1 MPITLIRME
10 SGCKPKPTKKGSDH
24 GQMKAFRVRC
34 AMSFLRREHPAI
46 ILAPMEGVTDA
57 PFREFI
63 TRTGFYDYCVSEFI
77 RVSSHAL
84 PPRAFLRHI
93 PELRNGSKTA
103 SGIPVQVQILGGD
116 PDRMALSALA
126 AIEAGA
132 IGIDLNFGC
141 PAPTVNRHDGGATLL
156 KFPHRIEAIVRAV
169 RDAVPAHFPVSAKMR
184 LGFDD
189 PSAIDENVK
198 RAEQGG
204 ASWITIHGR
213 TKTQGYIPPAYWKP
227 IGQAARGVSIPVVA
241 NGELWT
247 IQDLNRCRE
256 ETGLKHFMIGR
267 GALAVPGFALMAR
280 KELGLS
286 ILEMKSPLRIPNQPE
301 PSAWA
306 DFFTDYSKVQPSGSR
321 LKQLARYLH
330 TKGSIHWWDQVKTM
344 GSTEEIL
351 RFLAQR
357 PL

>member
-1 MPITLIRME
+1 
-10 SGCKPKPTKKGSDH
+10 
-24 GQMKAFRVRC
+24 
-34 AMSFLRREHPAI
+34 MSFLNPDRPAI

-77 RVSSHAL
+77 RVSSHPL
-84 PPRAFLRHI
+84 PPKVFRNEV
-93 PELRNGSKTA
+93 PELRNESKTPA
-103 SGIPVQVQILGGD
+103 GIPVQVQILGGH
-116 PDRMALSALA
+116 PERMALSALA

-141 PAPTVNRHDGGATLL
+141 PAPTVNRNDGGATLL
-156 KFPHRIEAIVRAV
+156 KYPERLEAIVRAV
-169 RDAVPAHFPVSAKMR
+169 RDAVPSRYPVSAKMR

-204 ASWITIHGR
+204 AAWITIHGR
-213 TKTQGYIPPAYWKP
+213 TKTQGYTPPAYWKP
-227 IGQAARGVSIPVVA
+227 IGKAARGVSIPVVA
-241 NGELWT
+241 NGELWSSE
-247 IQDLNRCRE
+247 DLRRCQE
-256 ETGLKHFMIGR
+256 ETGSKHFMIGR
-267 GALAVPGFALMAR
+267 GALAVPGFALQAR
-280 KELGLS
+280 EALGLPMLDLKNPLS
-286 ILEMKSPLRIPNQPE
+286 IPKSPE
-301 PSAWA
+301 PGAWSG
-306 DFFTDYSKVQPSGSR
+306 FFGEYSSVQPSPSR

-351 RFLAQR
+351 RFLASTDIDHC
-357 PL
+357 

>member
-1 MPITLIRME
+1 
-10 SGCKPKPTKKGSDH
+10 
-24 GQMKAFRVRC
+24 
-34 AMSFLRREHPAI
+34 MSFLSRDLPAI

-77 RVSSHAL
+77 RVSSHPL

-93 PELRNGSKTA
+93 PELRHGSKTA
-103 SGIPVQVQILGGD
+103 SNIPVQVQILGGD
-116 PDRMALSALA
+116 PSRMAQTALA

-169 RDAVPAHFPVSAKMR
+169 RDAVPEKYPVSAKMR
-184 LGFDD
+184 LGFDA
-189 PSAIDENVK
+189 PTAIDENVK

-213 TKTQGYIPPAYWKP
+213 TKIQGYTPPAYWKP

-247 IQDLNRCRE
+247 LEDLRRCQE
-256 ETGLKHFMIGR
+256 ETGLRHFMIGR
-267 GALAVPGFALMAR
+267 GALAVPGFASLAR
-280 KELGLS
+280 QALGLP
-286 ILEMKSPLRIPNQPE
+286 ILEMKSQLMIPTSTE
-301 PSAWA
+301 PAAWA
-306 DFFTDYSKVQPSGSR
+306 DFFTDYSKVQPAGSR

-330 TKGSIHWWDQVKTM
+330 TKGSITWWDQVKTL

-351 RFLAQR
+351 GFLTNRA
-357 PL
+357 L

>member
-1 MPITLIRME
+1 LEIPKLFGV
-10 SGCKPKPTKKGSDH
+10 GCT
-24 GQMKAFRVRC
+24 MV
-34 AMSFLRREHPAI
+34 FLSRERPAI

-77 RVSSHAL
+77 RVSSHVL

-93 PELRNGSKTA
+93 PELRTHSRTA
-103 SGIPVQVQILGGD
+103 SGTPVQVQILGGD
-116 PDRMALSALA
+116 PDRMAKSALS

-132 IGIDLNFGC
+132 IGVDLNFGC

-169 RDAVPAHFPVSAKMR
+169 RDAVPSKYPVSAKMR

-189 PSAIDENVK
+189 PGAIDENVK

-213 TKTQGYIPPAYWKP
+213 TKTQGYTPPAYWKP
-227 IGQAARGVSIPVVA
+227 IGRAARGVSIPVVV
-241 NGELWT
+241 NGELWS
-247 IQDLNRCRE
+247 IEDLNRCRE
-256 ETGLKHFMIGR
+256 ETGLHHFMIGR
-267 GALAVPGFALMAR
+267 GALAVPGFALQAR
-280 KELGLS
+280 HELGLQG
-286 ILEMKSPLRIPNQPE
+286 LEMKNPLLIPNSPE
-301 PSAWA
+301 PGAWSRFFGEYSA
-306 DFFTDYSKVQPSGSR
+306 VQPSASR

-330 TKGSIHWWDQVKTM
+330 TKGSIHWWDRVKTM
-344 GSTEEIL
+344 ESTEEIL
-351 RFLAQR
+351 RFLASTDIDHC
-357 PL
+357 